1 MARYTQESREKVRDA
16 IDFAELVGARTE
28 LKRSGTNRLQGLCPF
43 HEERTP
49 SFGIDPVEKLYHC
62 FGCGAGGDVFSFV
75 METEGLDF
83 GAALEWLA
91 ERAGVELERESEDP
105 RDAAKR
111 VRRDRLLALLE
122 RTAAYYVRVLWEGGE
137 AAGAREYLLG
147 RGLDEA
153 TLREFRVGY
162 SPSRWDR
169 VLMASRKAGFSEE
182 ELLAAGLAS
191 RSRDGSG
198 RLFDRFRGRIMFPL
212 ADERGR
218 VLGFGARA
226 LGEGQQPK
234 YLNTSDGEV
243 FHKGRMVY
251 GADLARAAAAKA
263 GRVVLVEGYTDVI
276 ALRQAGVPEAVCS
289 MGTALTPQQVD
300 ALARLAPRV
309 LFCQDPD
316 AAGQKAVGRGL
327 EGLAEHN
334 SDRRMGTKVDFRIVR
349 LPAGQDPADVV
360 QASGADAMRR
370 LLDERR
376 GGAALP
382 GRARAGRRPHGHRRA
397 RRRAQPRRRGDRAAR
412 PERAALRADQAR
424 LRPPERAR
432 DARGERDRRPGA
444 PPPRRPGGRDRRGRA
459 PPARAQR
466 RRARRRPARA
476 GRGRRPGRRGT
487 TRPVVHEDPGPEEGF
502 RGPNGAH
509 KVLDRREQTERAF
522 LSYCLALPAEGEQR
536 LGRADLDELFA
547 APMTRR
553 AAEYLRGRLR
563 TPAADLPP
571 GDEPLARLVA
581 ELVIRAGQLEATPA
595 KLELE
600 ALQLELSRLD
610 RLIAGARV
618 SGGEGMRELATE
630 RQVVLD
636 AIRHRLTLAPIP
648 SATRT
653 SVRTVMDADWLR
665 SRLESGRSIE
675 SIAREAGKHPSTV
688 AYWVNKHG
696 LIVAPR
702 ATPRRP
708 RPDRSRAARGAA
720 RRGPLDPAMAE
731 RLDRSYATVRHWLA
745 QHGLAHAAR
754 VRLAETAQRAPQART
769 RSRRR
774 ARCTVRR
781 CSSAAART
789 ASAAGCAA
797 SERSTAGAGDQ
808 ARPGRRGR
816 RGCALCGY
824 DRVDRRACSS
834 ITSTRA
840 RRRSRSLARHDALAR
855 RGARRGREVRPA
867 VRELP
872 CGGRGGVA
880 APP

>member
-1 MARYTQESREKVRDA
+1 MTRYTQESREKVRDA

-62 FGCGAGGDVFSFV
+62 FGCGVGGDVFSFV

-91 ERAGVELERESEDP
+91 ERAGVELEREREDP

-111 VRRDRLLALLE
+111 ARRDRLLALLE
-122 RTAAYYVRVLWEGGE
+122 RAAAYYVRVLWESGE
-137 AAGAREYLLG
+137 ASGAREYLLG

-169 VLMASRKAGFSEE
+169 VLMASRTAGYTEQ

-191 RSRDGSG
+191 RARDGSG

-226 LGEGQQPK
+226 LREGQQPK
-234 YLNTSDGEV
+234 YLNTSDGEL
-243 FHKGRMVY
+243 FHKGRIVY

-300 ALARLAPRV
+300 ALARLAPKV

-334 SDRRMGTKVDFRIVR
+334 TDRRTGTKVDFRIVR
-349 LPAGQDPADVV
+349 LPAGRDPADVV
-360 QASGADAMRR
+360 AAEGGEAMRR
-370 LLDERR
+370 LLEAAIPVPHYQVERALEGDLTGTDAR
-376 GGAALP
+376 DAALSLAAEAIAP
-382 GRARAGRRPHGHRRA
+382 LGPSVLRSELVKLVSDRLNVPATLVESVIADPA
-397 RRRAQPRRRGDRAAR
+397 RRRRAAQAAEVAAAERRKREHAAAARRPPVPAPQGDR
-412 PERAALRADQAR
+412 
-424 LRPPERAR
+424 
-432 DARGERDRRPGA
+432 
-444 PPPRRPGGRDRRGRA
+444 PPPWDDA
-459 PPARAQR
+459 
-466 RRARRRPARA
+466 
-476 GRGRRPGRRGT
+476 
-487 TRPVVHEDPGPEEGF
+487 PVVFDDPGPEEGF

-522 LSYCLALPAEGEQR
+522 LAYCLALPDEGGRR
-536 LGRADLDELFA
+536 LADADLEELFSA
-547 APMTRR
+547 AMTRR

-600 ALQLELSRLD
+600 ALQLDLSRLD

-618 SGGEGMRELATE
+618 SGGVGMRELATQ
-630 RQVVLD
+630 RQLVLD
-636 AIRHRLTLAPIP
+636 AIRHRLT
-648 SATRT
+648 
-653 SVRTVMDADWLR
+653 
-665 SRLESGRSIE
+665 
-675 SIAREAGKHPSTV
+675 
-688 AYWVNKHG
+688 
-696 LIVAPR
+696 
-702 ATPRRP
+702 
-708 RPDRSRAARGAA
+708 
-720 RRGPLDPAMAE
+720 
-731 RLDRSYATVRHWLA
+731 
-745 QHGLAHAAR
+745 
-754 VRLAETAQRAPQART
+754 
-769 RSRRR
+769 
-774 ARCTVRR
+774 
-781 CSSAAART
+781 
-789 ASAAGCAA
+789 
-797 SERSTAGAGDQ
+797 
-808 ARPGRRGR
+808 
-816 RGCALCGY
+816 
-824 DRVDRRACSS
+824 
-834 ITSTRA
+834 
-840 RRRSRSLARHDALAR
+840 
-855 RGARRGREVRPA
+855 
-867 VRELP
+867 
-872 CGGRGGVA
+872 
-880 APP
+880 